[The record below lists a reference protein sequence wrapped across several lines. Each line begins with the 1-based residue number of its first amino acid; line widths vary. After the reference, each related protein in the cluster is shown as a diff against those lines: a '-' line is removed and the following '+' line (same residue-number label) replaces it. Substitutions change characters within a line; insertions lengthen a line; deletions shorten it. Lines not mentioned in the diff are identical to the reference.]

1 MGKEEYKQIS
11 TSWRDCEA
19 YLRIEHRDST
29 TRGIKGW
36 TELPAGCL
44 RQEPSFGLY
53 YFDFES
59 EEPDRDVRR
68 HLQTRLGYFETAEGA
83 KQRTQIDLLTA
94 DRSSLLGPP
103 SIG

>member
-1 MGKEEYKQIS
+1 MEKYKQMRIL
-11 TSWRDCEA
+11 WRDSEA

-29 TRGIKGW
+29 TREIKVW
-36 TELPAGCL
+36 TELPAGRL
-44 RQEPSFGLY
+44 LQEPSFGLY

-59 EEPDRDVRR
+59 EEPDRDVRL

-103 SIG
+103 FIGS